1 MNNRINPDIIVSD
14 IVETE
19 AEYIPL
25 LSQEDEQRMNEEV
38 FPEILPILPL
48 RNAVLFPGV
57 VMPITV
63 GRDKSIRLVK
73 DAYKNRKVIG
83 VIAQRDA
90 EIEEPELQDMF
101 SVGTVAQIIKTL
113 QMPDGNTTV
122 IIQGKRRF
130 FLDDIIEAEPYI
142 KGKIHPYGENL
153 SVPHDKK
160 FDALIQSVRDM
171 AMKCRVEV
179 SKEKREVDEQSESE
193 NSTEET

>member
-73 DAYKNRKVIG
+73 DAYKNRQVIG

-90 EIEEPELQDMF
+90 EIE
-101 SVGTVAQIIKTL
+101 
-113 QMPDGNTTV
+113 
-122 IIQGKRRF
+122 
-130 FLDDIIEAEPYI
+130 
-142 KGKIHPYGENL
+142 
-153 SVPHDKK
+153 
-160 FDALIQSVRDM
+160 
-171 AMKCRVEV
+171 
-179 SKEKREVDEQSESE
+179 
-193 NSTEET
+193 

>member
-130 FLDDIIEAEPYI
+130 F
-142 KGKIHPYGENL
+142 
-153 SVPHDKK
+153 
-160 FDALIQSVRDM
+160 
-171 AMKCRVEV
+171 
-179 SKEKREVDEQSESE
+179 
-193 NSTEET
+193 